1 MQQLLQHLM
10 SGLDL
15 LKLFMLLGIAAA
27 LVVHYWLGEDNKRL
41 VEKNRRNREQRQK
54 ELAAFAMS
62 E

>member
-1 MQQLLQHLM
+1 M
-10 SGLDL
+10 SGLDI

-27 LVVHYWLGEDNKRL
+27 LIVHYWLGEDNKKL

-54 ELAAFAMS
+54 EMAAFAMS